1 VQRLLWRLVRLA
13 LRRGIGGDHWSWFA
27 LSAATFI
34 LRRALQPTRD
44 PVITLPMRP
53 GDEYMVTASDPR
65 RRR

>member
-1 VQRLLWRLVRLA
+1 M
-13 LRRGIGGDHWSWFA
+13 GGDHWSWFA
-27 LSAATFI
+27 LSVVTFI